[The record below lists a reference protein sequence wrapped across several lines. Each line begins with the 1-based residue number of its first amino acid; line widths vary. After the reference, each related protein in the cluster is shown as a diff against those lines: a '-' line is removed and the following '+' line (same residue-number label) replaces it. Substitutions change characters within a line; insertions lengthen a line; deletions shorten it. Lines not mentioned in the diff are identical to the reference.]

1 MARLP
6 ERRLPL
12 RYPYERIIEQL
23 MLTAILVE
31 DMNDAL
37 ALLKRDI
44 GAYHP
49 EIEIID
55 TAQSVVEAAKVLR
68 KQEPDL
74 LFLDIMLGDGT
85 GFDILEIFPNLKS
98 KIIFVTASDEFALR
112 AFKFAAIDY
121 VLKPYSQEDLGAAIA
136 RAKEQ
141 LRPNGERLRILKDT
155 LSAPQQKP
163 DKISLHTLD
172 KIIIVSLDDIVRCE
186 SDSNNTI
193 FHLQDTRK
201 IFVTKTLKYFSDML
215 QGYGFLR
222 IHQSHL
228 VNLQC
233 ISAFIK
239 TDGGYLMLKN
249 GENVPVS
256 VRKKAAVIEILDTMH
271 R

>member
-1 MARLP
+1 
-6 ERRLPL
+6 
-12 RYPYERIIEQL
+12 
-23 MLTAILVE
+23 MLTAIIVE
-31 DMNDAL
+31 DMIDAL
-37 ALLKRDI
+37 QLLKSDLEER
-44 GAYHP
+44 YP
-49 EIEIID
+49 EVAVIA
-55 TAQSVVEAAKVLR
+55 TAQSVVEASKTLR
-68 KQEPDL
+68 KQQPDI

-85 GFDILEIFPNLKS
+85 GFDILEIFPDLKS
-98 KIIFVTASDEFALR
+98 KIIFVTASDEFAIR

-121 VLKPYSQEDLGAAIA
+121 VLKPYSYEELDLAVH

-141 LRPNGERLRILKDT
+141 LQPNKERLTILKET
-155 LSAPQQKP
+155 LAAPEKKP

-172 KIIIVSLDDIVRCE
+172 KIIIVNLNDIIRCE

-193 FHLQDTRK
+193 FYLNDKRK

-215 QGYGFLR
+215 KSYEFLR

-228 VNLQC
+228 VNLQY
-233 ISAFIK
+233 ISEFIK

-256 VRKKAAVIEILDTMH
+256 VRKKTEIIEILDKMH

>member
-1 MARLP
+1 
-6 ERRLPL
+6 
-12 RYPYERIIEQL
+12 
-23 MLTAILVE
+23 MLTAIIVE
-31 DMNDAL
+31 DMPDAMQ
-37 ALLKRDI
+37 LLQRDI
-44 GAYHP
+44 KTNHAD
-49 EIEIID
+49 IEIIG
-55 TAQSVVEAAKVLR
+55 TAQSVVDAAKLLR
-68 KQEPDL
+68 KSQPDI

-85 GFDILEIFPNLKS
+85 GFDILEIVPDVRS
-98 KIIFVTASDEFALR
+98 KIIFVTASDEFAIR

-121 VLKPYSQEDLGAAIA
+121 VLKPYSHQDLALAIN

-141 LRPNGERLRILKDT
+141 LRPNRERLDILKDT
-155 LSAPQQKP
+155 LAAPERKP

-172 KIIIVSLDDIVRCE
+172 KIIIVNLDAIVRCE

-193 FHLQDTRK
+193 FHLKDKRK

-215 QGYGFLR
+215 KDYEFIR

-228 VNLQC
+228 VNLQS
-233 ISAFIK
+233 ISEFIK

-256 VRKKAAVIEILDTMH
+256 VRKKAEIIEILDRMH

>member
-1 MARLP
+1 
-6 ERRLPL
+6 
-12 RYPYERIIEQL
+12 
-23 MLTAILVE
+23 MLTAIIIE
-31 DMNDAL
+31 DMSDAL
-37 ALLKRDI
+37 ALLKKDVETR
-44 GAYHP
+44 HP
-49 EIEIID
+49 EIDIIA

-68 KQEPDL
+68 KNQPDI

-85 GFDILEIFPNLKS
+85 GFDILEIFPDLKS
-98 KIIFVTASDEFALR
+98 KIIFVTASDEYAIR

-121 VLKPYSQEDLGAAIA
+121 VLKPYAHEDLSLAIE

-141 LRPNGERLRILKDT
+141 IQPNKERLRILKDT
-155 LSAPQQKP
+155 IAAPDQKP

-172 KIIIVSLDDIVRCE
+172 QIIIVSLDDIIRCE

-193 FHLQDTRK
+193 FHLQDKRK
-201 IFVTKTLKYFSDML
+201 IFVTKTLKYFAEML
-215 QGYGFLR
+215 KSYDFVR

-233 ISAFIK
+233 ISAYIK

-256 VRKKAAVIEILDTMH
+256 VRKKTEIIEILDRMH

>member
-1 MARLP
+1 
-6 ERRLPL
+6 
-12 RYPYERIIEQL
+12 
-23 MLTAILVE
+23 MLTAIIVE
-31 DMNDAL
+31 DLQDAMQ
-37 ALLKRDI
+37 LLKSDLETKHPDI
-44 GAYHP
+44 KV
-49 EIEIID
+49 ID
-55 TAQSVVEAAKVLR
+55 TATSVVEAAKALR
-68 KQEPDL
+68 KQQPDI

-85 GFDILEIFPNLKS
+85 GFDVLEIFPNLKS
-98 KIIFVTASDEFALR
+98 KIIFVTASDEFAIK

-121 VLKPYSQEDLGAAIA
+121 VLKPYAHEELDQAIT
-136 RAKEQ
+136 RAKQQIKPTE
-141 LRPNGERLRILKDT
+141 ERLNILKQT
-155 LSAPQQKP
+155 LTAPDKKP

-172 KIIIVSLDDIVRCE
+172 KIIIVNLDDIVRCE

-193 FHLQDTRK
+193 FHLKDQRK

-215 QGYGFLR
+215 KPYQFLR

-249 GENVPVS
+249 GEHVPVS
-256 VRKKAAVIEILDTMH
+256 VRKKAEIIEILDTMH